1 MMRYAFFPGCV
12 AKGTCPELY
21 QSTYKVAEKLGMELD
36 ELKEATC
43 CGAGV
48 MQAKN
53 PELTDTY
60 NARTFALA
68 EEKGLDTVVTIC
80 STCQGYMDPANK
92 TLKEDGDYLSKINS
106 HLADG
111 HHQYKGGVQVK
122 HLMWI
127 LSEGQ
132 ELENLKSK
140 VQKSL
145 NGLKVAPFYGC
156 QILRPAYALGYDDPE
171 KPSSMERIITA
182 LGGQP
187 VDYRCK
193 TRCCGFPIILEN
205 EKASLRMTGRSLL
218 DAKENGAQC
227 VVTPCP
233 LCHLNLD
240 IYQKKAEKE
249 VGSRLDMPILHLSQ
263 LVGLSL
269 GISAKELQL
278 SKHFVSSSRV
288 AGALGA

>member
-1 MMRYAFFPGCV
+1 MRYAFFPGCV

-21 QSTYKVAEKLGMELD
+21 QSTYKVAARLGMELV
-36 ELKEATC
+36 ELTEATC

-60 NARTFALA
+60 NARTFAMA

-80 STCQGYMDPANK
+80 STCQGYMEPANRM
-92 TLKEDGDYLSKINS
+92 LKEDSQHLARINS
-106 HLADG
+106 HLAEG
-111 HHQYKGGVQVK
+111 NHQYKGGVQVK

-127 LSEGQ
+127 LSEDQ
-132 ELENLKSK
+132 ELENLKGK
-140 VQKSL
+140 VQKSF
-145 NGLKVAPFYGC
+145 NGLKIAPFYGC
-156 QILRPAYALGYDDPE
+156 QILRPEYALGYDNPE
-171 KPSSMERIITA
+171 KPSSMEKLIDA

-187 VDYRCK
+187 IDYRSK

-205 EKASLRMTGRSLL
+205 QKASLRMTGSSLL

-249 VGSRLDMPILHLSQ
+249 IGTRLDMPVLHLAQ
-263 LVGLSL
+263 FIGLAL
-269 GISAKELQL
+269 GVDAGELQL
-278 SKHFVSSSRV
+278 SKHFVPSSQLAKAV
-288 AGALGA
+288 GA

>member
-1 MMRYAFFPGCV
+1 MKYAFFPGCV

-21 QSTYKVAEKLGMELD
+21 QSTYKIAEKLDIELV
-36 ELKEATC
+36 ELYEATC

-53 PELTDTY
+53 PMLADAY

-80 STCQGYMDPANK
+80 STCQGYMEPANK
-92 TLKEDGDYLSKINS
+92 TLTGDKEYMAKVNS

-111 HHQYKGGVQVK
+111 NHQYKGGVQVK
-122 HLMWI
+122 HLMWV
-127 LSEGQ
+127 LSESKA
-132 ELENLKSK
+132 LENMKSK
-140 VQKSL
+140 IKKSL

-156 QILRPAYALGYDDPE
+156 QILRPQYALGYENPE
-171 KPSSMERIITA
+171 KPSSLEKIISA

-187 VDYRCK
+187 IDYRCK

-205 EKASLRMTGRSLL
+205 QKAALRMTGRSLL

-240 IYQKKAEKE
+240 IYQKKAQKE
-249 VGSRLDMPILHLSQ
+249 IGAALDIPILHLPQ
-263 LVGLSL
+263 LVGLAL
-269 GISAKELQL
+269 GISPGELQL
-278 SKHFVSSSRV
+278 SKHFISPSRV
-288 AGALGA
+288 ASAVGA

>member
-1 MMRYAFFPGCV
+1 MRYAFYPGCV

-21 QSTYKVAEKLGMELD
+21 HSTYKVAEKLGMELV
-36 ELKEATC
+36 ELEEATC

-68 EEKGLDTVVTIC
+68 EEKGLDTVMTIC

-92 TLKEDGDYLSKINS
+92 TLKDDTDYLSKING

-111 HHQYKGGVQVK
+111 NHHYKGGVDVK

-156 QILRPAYALGYDDPE
+156 QILRPSYALGFDDPE
-171 KPSSMERIITA
+171 KPTSMERIIEA

-187 VDYRCK
+187 IDYKGK

-205 EKASLRMTGRSLL
+205 EKASLRMMGKCLSE
-218 DAKENGAQC
+218 AKDNGAQC

-240 IYQKKAEKE
+240 IYQKKAEQEIQASIK
-249 VGSRLDMPILHLSQ
+249 MPILHLSQ
-263 LVGLSL
+263 LVGLAL
-269 GISAKELQL
+269 GLSAKELKVA
-278 SKHFVSSSRV
+278 KHFVSSAQVVRAV
-288 AGALGA
+288 GA

>member
-1 MMRYAFFPGCV
+1 MRYAFFPGCV

-21 QSTYKVAEKLGMELD
+21 QSTYKVAEKLGMELV
-36 ELKEATC
+36 ELTEATC

-53 PELTDTY
+53 SELTDTY

-92 TLKEDGDYLSKINS
+92 TLKEDSEHLARINS
-106 HLADG
+106 HLSDG
-111 HHQYKGGVQVK
+111 GHQYKGGVQVK
-122 HLMWI
+122 HLMWV

-132 ELENLKSK
+132 ELENLKGK
-140 VQKSL
+140 VQKNL

-156 QILRPAYALGYDDPE
+156 QILRPTYALGYDDPE
-171 KPSSMERIITA
+171 KPSSMERIIAA
-182 LGGQP
+182 LGGQA

-205 EKASLRMTGRSLL
+205 EKAALRMTGRSLL
-218 DAKENGAQC
+218 DAKENDAQC

-249 VGSRLDMPILHLSQ
+249 IGAKLNMPVLHLSQ
-263 LVGLSL
+263 LVGLAL
-269 GISAKELQL
+269 GISVKELQL
-278 SKHFVSSSRV
+278 PKHFVSSSQV
-288 AGALGA
+288 VSAVGV

>member
-1 MMRYAFFPGCV
+1 MRYAFFPGCV

-21 QSTYKVAEKLGMELD
+21 QSTNKVAEKLGMELV
-36 ELKEATC
+36 ELSEATC

-53 PELTDTY
+53 QELTDTY

-68 EEKGLDTVVTIC
+68 EEKGLATIMTIC
-80 STCQGYMDPANK
+80 STCQGYMQPANL
-92 TLKEDGDYLSKINS
+92 TLKEDDQYLAKINQT
-106 HLADG
+106 LADG
-111 HHQYKGGVQVK
+111 GHQYKGGVDVK

-127 LSEGQ
+127 LSEGE
-132 ELENLKSK
+132 ELENLKTR

-156 QILRPAYALGYDDPE
+156 QILRPSYALGYDDPE
-171 KPSSMERIITA
+171 RPSSMDRIIEA

-187 VDYRCK
+187 VDYHGK
-193 TRCCGFPIILEN
+193 TRCCGFPALLEN
-205 EKASLRMTGRSLL
+205 ERAALRMVGRTMK

-240 IYQKKAEKE
+240 IYQAKAEQE
-249 VGSRLDMPILHLSQ
+249 IGYSLDMPILHLPQ
-263 LVGLSL
+263 LVGLAL
-269 GISAKELQL
+269 DLSAKELQL
-278 SKHFVSSSRV
+278 SKHFVPLTRIV
-288 AGALGA
+288 RAVGA